1 MMGPLD
7 GATVL
12 DLTEWVAGP
21 YATKLLA
28 DYGAD
33 VIKIERPSG
42 DPSRSV
48 GPFKDNDHH
57 IEKSGSFF
65 YLNTNK
71 RSVVLDLK
79 QASTRDLVATLID
92 KADIVVESFRP
103 GALDRLGIG
112 WDFIHACNP
121 EIALVSIT
129 PFGQESPYRDF
140 KISDGVLY
148 GFAGEMYSMGVQDRE
163 PTKMYGTSALAEC
176 GAAAATAVMAAL
188 TVTELQGIGQ
198 QVDFSM
204 ADAQFNGVDRRHATA
219 IGHQFSGRLTLRAPG
234 PASGILTGVYPCAD
248 GYVELTG
255 IQLRLDRLQDMLGNP
270 EWLADPRW
278 AEPRAFYDADLV
290 GEFQANMIGWL
301 IERTKREVWAE
312 ARRARVLCGPLFSV
326 DEIYSDDH
334 FRDRGFFE
342 ATEHAVLGSVEIPGR
357 PFMMG
362 GSPWPIARA
371 APLLGEH
378 TREVLAETGYGDDEI
393 DALIAADVVK
403 SAANDG
409 GTK

>member
-1 MMGPLD
+1 MPGPLD

-33 VIKIERPSG
+33 VVKIERPSG
-42 DPSRSV
+42 DPARSV
-48 GPFKDNDHH
+48 GPFKDNDQH

-79 QASTRDLVATLID
+79 QASTRDLVAALID

-112 WDFIHACNP
+112 WDFIHARKP

-129 PFGQESPYRDF
+129 PFGQDSPYRDF
-140 KISDGVLY
+140 KIADGVLY

-163 PTKMYGTSALAEC
+163 PTKMYGTAALAEC
-176 GAAAATAVMAAL
+176 GAAAATAIMAAL

-248 GYVELTG
+248 GYVEFTSASNNMPRVA
-255 IQLRLDRLQDMLGNP
+255 QMLGNP
-270 EWLADPRW
+270 DWIDDPKFTDPVTNRL
-278 AEPRAFYDADLV
+278 PDVVD
-290 GEFQANMIGWL
+290 EFNANFLGWC
-301 IERTKREVWAE
+301 IERSKREIWAE
-312 ARRARVLCGPLFSV
+312 ARQFKVLCGPLFTI
-326 DEIYSDDH
+326 DELFADPH
-334 FRDRGFFE
+334 FRERGFWQNVDHAEMGQFE
-342 ATEHAVLGSVEIPGR
+342 LPGR
-357 PFMMG
+357 PIVMN
-362 GSPWPIARA
+362 GSPWELRRP

-378 TREVLAETGYGDDEI
+378 TAEVLAEIGIDDERLARLAESGAI
-393 DALIAADVVK
+393 STHKGA
-403 SAANDG
+403 SS
-409 GTK
+409 